1 MVMLMLYQN
10 KLSPVFKFLM
20 TFLLLSTFLW
30 TGKALSF
37 ETSAKA
43 AYILD
48 QTTGTVLLEKN
59 ADQPL
64 PPASMSKLMTLYMAF
79 EYISQGRL
87 ELTEKLPVSD
97 AAVEYR
103 GSTMFLN
110 TSDRVTVEDLLRG
123 IIVLSGNDA
132 CVVLAEALS
141 PDGTEKGFADLMT
154 RRAKKMGMLNSVF
167 ANSNGWPHPEHKMS
181 VKDLA
186 ILANRIV
193 ADFPEY
199 YKMFAEDTFEFDGR
213 AAANT
218 RNRNPLL
225 GLGIGADGL
234 KTGYTSK
241 AGYGLVGSALQ
252 GERRVIFVITGLRS
266 QSVRADEAEAIVN
279 WAFRQFTQKKYG
291 RKNDVIVFAPVW
303 NGASSQVGLALAE
316 DLDLLVPVFDDDSIN
331 FNAEIKTPIKAPLSK
346 GSTIGNLIISRPNLP
361 TFKIPLIAAEN
372 IGIGGFKEKVF
383 SAAEFILR
391 SIKQSQEATF

>member
-1 MVMLMLYQN
+1 M
-10 KLSPVFKFLM
+10 KI
-20 TFLLLSTFLW
+20 LLLTIFLW
-30 TGKALSF
+30 AGKALSF

-79 EYISQGRL
+79 EYINQGRL
-87 ELTEKLPVSD
+87 DLTEKLPVSD
-97 AAVEYR
+97 AAVKYR

-110 TSDRVTVEDLLRG
+110 TSDRVSVEDLLRG

-193 ADFPEY
+193 TDFPEY
-199 YKMFAEDTFEFDGR
+199 YSMFAEDTFEFDGR

-234 KTGYTSK
+234 KTGHTIE

-252 GERRVIFVITGLRS
+252 GKRRVVFVITGLRS

-279 WAFRQFTQKKYG
+279 WSFRQFTEKKYG
-291 RKNDVIVFAPVW
+291 EKNDVIGFAPVW
-303 NGASSQVGLALAE
+303 NGASPQVGLALSE
-316 DLDLLVPVFDDDSIN
+316 DLHLLVPVFDNDEIN
-331 FNAEIKTPIKAPLSK
+331 FTAEIKTPIKTPLSK
-346 GSTIGNLIISRPNLP
+346 GTTIGNLIISRPNLP
-361 TFKIPLIAAEN
+361 TFKVSLVAAEN
-372 IGIGGFKEKVF
+372 IGTGGFKEKVF
-383 SAAEFILR
+383 SAAKFIFR
-391 SIKQSQEATF
+391 SINQSKEAAF

>member
-1 MVMLMLYQN
+1 MMRMLYQN
-10 KLSPVFKFLM
+10 KLSPVFNFLM

-48 QTTGTVLLEKN
+48 QSTGTVLLEKN

-79 EYISQGRL
+79 EYINQGRL

-97 AAVEYR
+97 AAVKYR

-199 YKMFAEDTFEFDGR
+199 YKMFAEETFEFDGR

-234 KTGYTSK
+234 KTGHTSE

-279 WAFRQFTQKKYG
+279 WAFRQFTEKKYG
-291 RKNDVIVFAPVW
+291 RKNDVIGLAPVW
-303 NGASSQVGLALAE
+303 NGASPQVGLALAE
-316 DLDLLVPVFDDDSIN
+316 DLNLLVPVFDGDDIN
-331 FNAEIKTPIKAPLSK
+331 FNAEIKTPITAPLSK
-346 GSTIGNLIISRPNLP
+346 GATIGNLIISRPNLP
-361 TFKIPLIAAEN
+361 TFNVPLVAAEN
-372 IGIGGFKEKVF
+372 IGLGGFKEKVF
-383 SAAEFILR
+383 SAANFILR
-391 SIKQSQEATF
+391 SINQSQEAAF

>member
-1 MVMLMLYQN
+1 MRMLYQI
-10 KLSPVFKFLM
+10 KLSPTLNFLI
-20 TFLLLSTFLW
+20 TLLLSTIFLW
-30 TGKALSF
+30 AGKALSF

-59 ADQPL
+59 ANQPL

-79 EYISQGRL
+79 EYIDQGRL
-87 ELTEKLPVSD
+87 KLKEKLPVSD
-97 AAVEYR
+97 AAVKYR

-110 TSDRVTVEDLLRG
+110 TSDRVSVEDLLRG

-141 PDGTEKGFADLMT
+141 PDGTEKGFAELMT
-154 RRAKKMGMLNSVF
+154 KRAKKMGMLNSVF
-167 ANSNGWPHPEHKMS
+167 ANSNGWPHPRHKMS

-186 ILANRIV
+186 ILANKIV
-193 ADFPEY
+193 TDFPEY
-199 YKMFAEDTFEFDGR
+199 YSMFAEDTFEFDGR

-234 KTGYTSK
+234 KTGHTSE

-279 WAFRQFTQKKYG
+279 WAFRQFTEKKYG
-291 RKNDVIVFAPVW
+291 EKNDVIGFAPVW
-303 NGASSQVGLALAE
+303 NGASPQVGLALAE
-316 DLDLLVPVFDDDSIN
+316 DLDLLVPVFDNEDIN
-331 FNAEIKTPIKAPLSK
+331 FSAEIKTPIKAPLSK
-346 GSTIGNLIISRPNLP
+346 GAKIGNLIISRPNLP
-361 TFKIPLIAAEN
+361 TFSVSLVAAEN
-372 IGIGGFKEKVF
+372 IGTGGFKEKVF
-383 SAAEFILR
+383 SAAKFILS
-391 SIKQSQEATF
+391 SINQSQEAAF

>member
-1 MVMLMLYQN
+1 MRMLYQN
-10 KLSPVFKFLM
+10 KLSPVFNFLM
-20 TFLLLSTFLW
+20 TFLLLNTFLW
-30 TGKALSF
+30 TGKVLSF

-48 QTTGTVLLEKN
+48 QSTGTVLLEKN

-79 EYISQGRL
+79 EYINQGRL

-97 AAVEYR
+97 AAVKYR

-199 YKMFAEDTFEFDGR
+199 YKMFAEETFEFDGR

-234 KTGYTSK
+234 KTGHTSE

-252 GERRVIFVITGLRS
+252 DERRVIFVITGLRS

-279 WAFRQFTQKKYG
+279 WAFRQFTEKKYG
-291 RKNDVIVFAPVW
+291 RKNDVIGLAPVW
-303 NGASSQVGLALAE
+303 NGASPQVGLALAE
-316 DLDLLVPVFDDDSIN
+316 DLNLLVPVFDGDDIN
-331 FNAEIKTPIKAPLSK
+331 FNAEIKTPITAPLSK
-346 GSTIGNLIISRPNLP
+346 GTTIGNLIISRPNLP
-361 TFKIPLIAAEN
+361 TFNVPLVAAEN
-372 IGIGGFKEKVF
+372 IGLGGFKEKVF
-383 SAAEFILR
+383 SAANFILR
-391 SIKQSQEATF
+391 SINQSQEAAF

>member
-1 MVMLMLYQN
+1 
-10 KLSPVFKFLM
+10 M
-20 TFLLLSTFLW
+20 TFLLLNTFLW
-30 TGKALSF
+30 TGKVLSF

-48 QTTGTVLLEKN
+48 QSTGTVLLEKN

-79 EYISQGRL
+79 EYINQGRL

-97 AAVEYR
+97 AAVKYR

-199 YKMFAEDTFEFDGR
+199 YKMFAEETFEFDGR

-234 KTGYTSK
+234 KTGHTSE

-252 GERRVIFVITGLRS
+252 
-266 QSVRADEAEAIVN
+266 
-279 WAFRQFTQKKYG
+279 
-291 RKNDVIVFAPVW
+291 
-303 NGASSQVGLALAE
+303 
-316 DLDLLVPVFDDDSIN
+316 
-331 FNAEIKTPIKAPLSK
+331 
-346 GSTIGNLIISRPNLP
+346 
-361 TFKIPLIAAEN
+361 
-372 IGIGGFKEKVF
+372 
-383 SAAEFILR
+383 
-391 SIKQSQEATF
+391 

>member
-1 MVMLMLYQN
+1 
-10 KLSPVFKFLM
+10 M
-20 TFLLLSTFLW
+20 TFLLLNTFLW
-30 TGKALSF
+30 TGKVLSF

-48 QTTGTVLLEKN
+48 QSTGTVLLEKN

-79 EYISQGRL
+79 EYINQGRL

-97 AAVEYR
+97 AAVKYR

-199 YKMFAEDTFEFDGR
+199 YKMFAEETFEFDGR

-234 KTGYTSK
+234 KTGHTSE

-279 WAFRQFTQKKYG
+279 WAFRQFTEKKYG
-291 RKNDVIVFAPVW
+291 RKNDVIGLAPVW
-303 NGASSQVGLALAE
+303 NGASPQVGLALAE
-316 DLDLLVPVFDDDSIN
+316 DLNLLVPVFDGDDIN
-331 FNAEIKTPIKAPLSK
+331 FNAEIKTPITAPLSK
-346 GSTIGNLIISRPNLP
+346 GTAIGNLIISRPNLP
-361 TFKIPLIAAEN
+361 TFNVPLVAAEN
-372 IGIGGFKEKVF
+372 IGLGGFKEKVF
-383 SAAEFILR
+383 SAANFILR
-391 SIKQSQEATF
+391 SINQSQEAAF

>member
-1 MVMLMLYQN
+1 MMRMLYQN
-10 KLSPVFKFLM
+10 KLSPVFNFLM

-48 QTTGTVLLEKN
+48 QSTGTVLLEKN

-79 EYISQGRL
+79 EYINQGRL

-97 AAVEYR
+97 AAVKYR

-199 YKMFAEDTFEFDGR
+199 YKMFAEETFEFDGR

-234 KTGYTSK
+234 KTGHTSE

-279 WAFRQFTQKKYG
+279 WAFRQFTEKKYG
-291 RKNDVIVFAPVW
+291 RKNDVIGLAPVW
-303 NGASSQVGLALAE
+303 NGASPQVGLALAE
-316 DLDLLVPVFDDDSIN
+316 DLNLLVPVFDGDDIN
-331 FNAEIKTPIKAPLSK
+331 FNAELKTPITAPLSK
-346 GSTIGNLIISRPNLP
+346 GATIGNLIISRPNLP
-361 TFKIPLIAAEN
+361 TFKVPLVAAEN
-372 IGIGGFKEKVF
+372 IGLGGFKEKVF
-383 SAAEFILR
+383 SAANFILR
-391 SIKQSQEATF
+391 SINQSQEAAF

>member
-1 MVMLMLYQN
+1 MLYQI
-10 KLSPVFKFLM
+10 KLSPTLNFLI
-20 TFLLLSTFLW
+20 TLLLSTIFLW
-30 TGKALSF
+30 AGKALSF

-79 EYISQGRL
+79 EYIDQGRL
-87 ELTEKLPVSD
+87 KLKEKLPVSD
-97 AAVEYR
+97 AAVKYR

-110 TSDRVTVEDLLRG
+110 TSDRVSVEDLLRG

-141 PDGTEKGFADLMT
+141 PDGTEKGFAELMT
-154 RRAKKMGMLNSVF
+154 KRAKKMGMLNSVF
-167 ANSNGWPHPEHKMS
+167 ANSNGWPHPRHKMS

-186 ILANRIV
+186 ILANKIV
-193 ADFPEY
+193 TDFPEY
-199 YKMFAEDTFEFDGR
+199 YSMFAEDTFEFDGR

-234 KTGYTSK
+234 KTGHTSE

-279 WAFRQFTQKKYG
+279 WAFRQFTEKQYG
-291 RKNDVIVFAPVW
+291 EKNDVIGFAPVW
-303 NGASSQVGLALAE
+303 NGASPQVGLALAE
-316 DLDLLVPVFDDDSIN
+316 DLDLLVPVFDNEDIN
-331 FNAEIKTPIKAPLSK
+331 FSAEIKTPIKAPLSK
-346 GSTIGNLIISRPNLP
+346 GAKIGNLIISRPNLP
-361 TFKIPLIAAEN
+361 TFSVSLVAAEN
-372 IGIGGFKEKVF
+372 IGTGGFKEKVF
-383 SAAEFILR
+383 SAAKFILS
-391 SIKQSQEATF
+391 SINQSQEAAF

>member
-1 MVMLMLYQN
+1 
-10 KLSPVFKFLM
+10 M
-20 TFLLLSTFLW
+20 TTLLSTIFLW
-30 TGKALSF
+30 AGKGLSF

-48 QTTGTVLLEKN
+48 QNTGTVLLEKN
-59 ADQPL
+59 ADEPL

-79 EYISQGRL
+79 EYINQGRL

-97 AAVEYR
+97 AAVKYR

-154 RRAKKMGMLNSVF
+154 RRAKKMGMFNSVF

-186 ILANRIV
+186 ILANKIV
-193 ADFPEY
+193 TDFPEY
-199 YKMFAEDTFEFDGR
+199 YPMFAEDTFEFDGR

-234 KTGYTSK
+234 KTGHTSE

-279 WAFRQFTQKKYG
+279 WTFRQFTEKKYG
-291 RKNDVIVFAPVW
+291 DKNDVIGVAPVW
-303 NGASSQVGLALAE
+303 NGASPQVGLALAE
-316 DLDLLVPVFDDDSIN
+316 DLNVLIPIFDRDDIN
-331 FNAEIKTPIKAPLSK
+331 FTAEIKTPIKAPLSK
-346 GSTIGNLIISRPNLP
+346 GTTIGNLIISRPNLP
-361 TFKIPLIAAEN
+361 TFKVSLVAAEN
-372 IGIGGFKEKVF
+372 IGTGGFKEKVL
-383 SAAEFILR
+383 SAAKFILR
-391 SIKQSQEATF
+391 SINQSQEAAF

>member
-1 MVMLMLYQN
+1 
-10 KLSPVFKFLM
+10 M

-48 QTTGTVLLEKN
+48 QSTGTVLLEKN

-79 EYISQGRL
+79 EYINQGRL

-97 AAVEYR
+97 AAVKYR

-199 YKMFAEDTFEFDGR
+199 YKMFAEETFEFDGR

-234 KTGYTSK
+234 KTGHTSE

-279 WAFRQFTQKKYG
+279 WAFRQFTEKKYG
-291 RKNDVIVFAPVW
+291 RKNDVIGLAPVW
-303 NGASSQVGLALAE
+303 NGASPQVGLALAE
-316 DLDLLVPVFDDDSIN
+316 DLNLLVPVFDGDDIN
-331 FNAEIKTPIKAPLSK
+331 FNAELKTPITAPLSK
-346 GSTIGNLIISRPNLP
+346 GAAIGNLIISRPNLP
-361 TFKIPLIAAEN
+361 TFKVPLVAAEN
-372 IGIGGFKEKVF
+372 ISLGGFKEKVL
-383 SAAEFILR
+383 SAANFILR
-391 SIKQSQEATF
+391 SINQSQEAAF

>member
-1 MVMLMLYQN
+1 MRMLYQI
-10 KLSPVFKFLM
+10 KLSPTLNFLI
-20 TFLLLSTFLW
+20 TLLLSTIFLW
-30 TGKALSF
+30 AGKALSF

-59 ADQPL
+59 ANQPL

-79 EYISQGRL
+79 EYIDQGRL
-87 ELTEKLPVSD
+87 KLKEKLPVSD
-97 AAVEYR
+97 AAVKYR

-110 TSDRVTVEDLLRG
+110 TSDRVSVEDLLRG

-141 PDGTEKGFADLMT
+141 PDGTEKGFAELMT
-154 RRAKKMGMLNSVF
+154 KRAKKMGMLNSVF
-167 ANSNGWPHPEHKMS
+167 ANSNGWPHPRHKMS

-186 ILANRIV
+186 ILANKIV
-193 ADFPEY
+193 TDFPEY
-199 YKMFAEDTFEFDGR
+199 YSMFAEDTFEFDGR

-234 KTGYTSK
+234 KTGHTSE

-252 GERRVIFVITGLRS
+252 AERRVIFVITGLRS

-279 WAFRQFTQKKYG
+279 WAFRQFTEKQYG
-291 RKNDVIVFAPVW
+291 EKNDVIGFAPVW
-303 NGASSQVGLALAE
+303 NGASPQVGLALAE
-316 DLDLLVPVFDDDSIN
+316 DLDLLVPVFDNEDIN
-331 FNAEIKTPIKAPLSK
+331 FSAEIKTPIKAPLSK
-346 GSTIGNLIISRPNLP
+346 GAKIGNLIISRPNLP
-361 TFKIPLIAAEN
+361 TFSVSLVAAEN
-372 IGIGGFKEKVF
+372 IGTGGFKEKVF
-383 SAAEFILR
+383 SAAKFILS
-391 SIKQSQEATF
+391 SINQSQEAAF

>member
-1 MVMLMLYQN
+1 MRMLYQN
-10 KLSPVFKFLM
+10 KLSPVFNFLM
-20 TFLLLSTFLW
+20 TFLLLNTFLW
-30 TGKALSF
+30 TGKVLSF

-48 QTTGTVLLEKN
+48 QSTGTVLLEKN

-79 EYISQGRL
+79 EYINQGRL

-97 AAVEYR
+97 AAVKYR

-154 RRAKKMGMLNSVF
+154 KRAKKMGMLNSVF

-199 YKMFAEDTFEFDGR
+199 YKMFAEETFEFDGR

-234 KTGYTSK
+234 KTGHTSE

-252 GERRVIFVITGLRS
+252 DERRVIFVITGLRS

-279 WAFRQFTQKKYG
+279 WAFRQFTEKKYG
-291 RKNDVIVFAPVW
+291 RKNDVIGLAPVW
-303 NGASSQVGLALAE
+303 NGASPQVGLALAE
-316 DLDLLVPVFDDDSIN
+316 DLNLLVPVFDGDDIN
-331 FNAEIKTPIKAPLSK
+331 FNAEIKTPITAPLSK
-346 GSTIGNLIISRPNLP
+346 GTTIGNLIISRPNLP
-361 TFKIPLIAAEN
+361 TFNVPLVAAEN
-372 IGIGGFKEKVF
+372 IGLGGFKEKVF
-383 SAAEFILR
+383 SAANFILR
-391 SIKQSQEATF
+391 SINQSQEAAF

>member
-1 MVMLMLYQN
+1 MLYQN
-10 KLSPVFKFLM
+10 KLSPVFNFLM
-20 TFLLLSTFLW
+20 TFLLLNTFLW
-30 TGKALSF
+30 TGKVLSF

-48 QTTGTVLLEKN
+48 QSTGTVLLEKN

-79 EYISQGRL
+79 EYINQGRL

-97 AAVEYR
+97 AAVKYR

-199 YKMFAEDTFEFDGR
+199 YKMFAEETFEFDGR

-234 KTGYTSK
+234 KTGHTSE

-252 GERRVIFVITGLRS
+252 DERRVIFVITGLRS

-279 WAFRQFTQKKYG
+279 WAFRQFTEKKYG
-291 RKNDVIVFAPVW
+291 RKNDVIGLAPVW
-303 NGASSQVGLALAE
+303 NGASPQVGLALAE
-316 DLDLLVPVFDDDSIN
+316 DLNLLVPVFDGDDIN
-331 FNAEIKTPIKAPLSK
+331 FNAEIKTPITAPLSK
-346 GSTIGNLIISRPNLP
+346 GTTIGNLIISRPNLP
-361 TFKIPLIAAEN
+361 TFNVPLVAAEN
-372 IGIGGFKEKVF
+372 IGLGGFKEKVF
-383 SAAEFILR
+383 SAANFILR
-391 SIKQSQEATF
+391 SINQSQEAAF

>member
-1 MVMLMLYQN
+1 
-10 KLSPVFKFLM
+10 M

-79 EYISQGRL
+79 EYLNQGRL

-97 AAVEYR
+97 AAVKYR

-154 RRAKKMGMLNSVF
+154 RRAKKMGMMNSVF

-234 KTGYTSK
+234 KTGHTSE

-252 GERRVIFVITGLRS
+252 GERRVIFVVTGLRS

-291 RKNDVIVFAPVW
+291 RKNDVIGFAPVW
-303 NGASSQVGLALAE
+303 NGASAQVGLALAK
-316 DLDLLVPVFDDDSIN
+316 DLDLLVPVFDDGDIN

-346 GSTIGNLIISRPNLP
+346 GSTIGNLIISRPDLP
-361 TFKIPLIAAEN
+361 TFKIPLVAAEN

-383 SAAEFILR
+383 SAAKFILR
-391 SIKQSQEATF
+391 SINQSQEAAF

>member
-1 MVMLMLYQN
+1 MRMLYQN

-20 TFLLLSTFLW
+20 TFLLLSAFLW

-48 QTTGTVLLEKN
+48 QSTGTVLLEKN

-79 EYISQGRL
+79 EYINQGRL

-97 AAVEYR
+97 AAVKYR

-110 TSDRVTVEDLLRG
+110 TRDRVTVEDLLRG

-154 RRAKKMGMLNSVF
+154 RRAKKMGMMNSVF

-199 YKMFAEDTFEFDGR
+199 YKMFAEETFEFDGR

-234 KTGYTSK
+234 KTGHTNE

-279 WAFRQFTQKKYG
+279 WAFRQFTEKKYG
-291 RKNDVIVFAPVW
+291 RKSDVIGLAPVW
-303 NGASSQVGLALAE
+303 NGASPHVGLALAE
-316 DLDLLVPVFDDDSIN
+316 DLDLLVPVFDGDDIN

-346 GSTIGNLIISRPNLP
+346 GATIGNLIISRPNLP
-361 TFKIPLIAAEN
+361 TFNVPLVAAEN
-372 IGIGGFKEKVF
+372 IGLGGFKEKVF
-383 SAAEFILR
+383 SAANFILR
-391 SIKQSQEATF
+391 SINQSQEAAF

>member
-1 MVMLMLYQN
+1 MRMLYQI
-10 KLSPVFKFLM
+10 KLSPTLNFLI
-20 TFLLLSTFLW
+20 TLLLSTIFLW
-30 TGKALSF
+30 AGKALSF

-48 QTTGTVLLEKN
+48 QSTGTVLLEKN

-79 EYISQGRL
+79 EYINQGRL

-97 AAVEYR
+97 AAVKYR

-199 YKMFAEDTFEFDGR
+199 YEMFAEDTFEFDGR

-234 KTGYTSK
+234 KTGHTSE

-252 GERRVIFVITGLRS
+252 DERRVIFVITGLRS

-279 WAFRQFTQKKYG
+279 WAFRQFTEKKYG
-291 RKNDVIVFAPVW
+291 RKNDVIGLAPVW
-303 NGASSQVGLALAE
+303 NGASPQVGLALAE
-316 DLDLLVPVFDDDSIN
+316 DLNLLVPVFDGDDIN
-331 FNAEIKTPIKAPLSK
+331 FNAEIKTPITAPLSK
-346 GSTIGNLIISRPNLP
+346 GTTIGNLIISRPNLP
-361 TFKIPLIAAEN
+361 TFNVPLVAAEN
-372 IGIGGFKEKVF
+372 IGLGGFKEKVF
-383 SAAEFILR
+383 SAANFILR
-391 SIKQSQEATF
+391 SINQSQEAAF

>member
-1 MVMLMLYQN
+1 
-10 KLSPVFKFLM
+10 M
-20 TFLLLSTFLW
+20 TFLLLSSFLW

-79 EYISQGRL
+79 EYIDQGRL

-97 AAVEYR
+97 AAVKYR

-154 RRAKKMGMLNSVF
+154 RRAKKMGMMNSVF

-193 ADFPEY
+193 ADFPEF
-199 YKMFAEDTFEFDGR
+199 YKMFAEDTFKFDGR

-234 KTGYTSK
+234 KTGHTSE

-252 GERRVIFVITGLRS
+252 GERRVIFVVTGLRS

-291 RKNDVIVFAPVW
+291 VKNDVIGFAPVW
-303 NGASSQVGLALAE
+303 NGASAQVGLALAE
-316 DLDLLVPVFDDDSIN
+316 DLDLLVPVFDDDDIN

-361 TFKIPLIAAEN
+361 TFKIPLVATEN
-372 IGIGGFKEKVF
+372 IEIGGFKEKVF
-383 SAAEFILR
+383 SAAKFILR
-391 SIKQSQEATF
+391 SINQSQEAAF

>member
-1 MVMLMLYQN
+1 MRMLYQN
-10 KLSPVFKFLM
+10 KLSPVFNFLM

-48 QTTGTVLLEKN
+48 QSTGTVLLEKN

-79 EYISQGRL
+79 EYINQGRL

-97 AAVEYR
+97 AAVKYR

-199 YKMFAEDTFEFDGR
+199 YKMFAEETFEFDGR

-234 KTGYTSK
+234 KTGHTSE

-279 WAFRQFTQKKYG
+279 WAFRQFTEKKYG
-291 RKNDVIVFAPVW
+291 RKNNVIGLAPVW
-303 NGASSQVGLALAE
+303 NGASPQVGLALAE
-316 DLDLLVPVFDDDSIN
+316 DLNLLVPVFDGDDIN
-331 FNAEIKTPIKAPLSK
+331 FNAEIKTPITAPLSK
-346 GSTIGNLIISRPNLP
+346 GATIGNLIISRPNLP
-361 TFKIPLIAAEN
+361 TFKVPLVAAEN
-372 IGIGGFKEKVF
+372 IGLGGFKEKVF
-383 SAAEFILR
+383 SAANFILR
-391 SIKQSQEATF
+391 SINQSQEAAF

>member
-1 MVMLMLYQN
+1 MLMLYQN
-10 KLSPVFKFLM
+10 KFLSVCNFSI
-20 TFLLLSTFLW
+20 TILLSLIFLS
-30 TGKALSF
+30 TSKALSF

-43 AYILD
+43 AFILD
-48 QTTGTVLLEKN
+48 QATGTVLLEKN

-79 EYISQGRL
+79 EYIKQGRL

-97 AAVEYR
+97 AAVKYR

-141 PDGTEKGFADLMT
+141 PDGTEKGFADLMN

-186 ILANRIV
+186 ILANRVIT
-193 ADFPEY
+193 DFPEY
-199 YKMFAEDTFEFDGR
+199 YSMFAEETFEFDGR

-234 KTGYTSK
+234 KTGHTSE
-241 AGYGLVGSALQ
+241 AGYGLVGSAFQ
-252 GERRVIFVITGLRS
+252 GDRRVIFVITGLRS

-279 WAFRQFTQKKYG
+279 WAFRQFTEKKYG
-291 RKNDVIVFAPVW
+291 NINDVIGFAPVW
-303 NGASSQVGLALAE
+303 NGDSPEVGLALAN
-316 DLDLLVPVFDDDSIN
+316 DLDILVPVFDNEGIN
-331 FNAEIKTPIKAPLSK
+331 FTARITTPIKAPITK
-346 GSTIGNLIISRPNLP
+346 GATIGNLVISRPNLP
-361 TFKIPLIAAEN
+361 TFEIPLIAAEN
-372 IGIGGFKEKVF
+372 IGSGGFKEKVL
-383 SAAEFILR
+383 SAAKFVLR
-391 SIKQSQEATF
+391 SISQNPEAAF

>member
-1 MVMLMLYQN
+1 MMRMLYQN
-10 KLSPVFKFLM
+10 KLSPVFNFLM
-20 TFLLLSTFLW
+20 TFLLLNTFLW

-48 QTTGTVLLEKN
+48 QSTGTVLLEKN

-79 EYISQGRL
+79 EYINQGRL

-97 AAVEYR
+97 AAVKYR

-199 YKMFAEDTFEFDGR
+199 YKMFAEETFEFDGR

-234 KTGYTSK
+234 KTGHTSE

-252 GERRVIFVITGLRS
+252 DERRVIFVITGLRS

-279 WAFRQFTQKKYG
+279 WAFRQFTEKKYG
-291 RKNDVIVFAPVW
+291 RKNDIIGSAPVW
-303 NGASSQVGLALAE
+303 NGASPQVGLALAE
-316 DLDLLVPVFDDDSIN
+316 DLNLLVPVFDGDDIN
-331 FNAEIKTPIKAPLSK
+331 FNAEIKTPITAPLSK
-346 GSTIGNLIISRPNLP
+346 GTTIGNLIISRPNLP
-361 TFKIPLIAAEN
+361 TFNVPLVAAEN
-372 IGIGGFKEKVF
+372 IGLGGFKEKVF
-383 SAAEFILR
+383 SAANFILR
-391 SIKQSQEATF
+391 SINQSQEAAF

>member
-1 MVMLMLYQN
+1 MMRMLYQN

-20 TFLLLSTFLW
+20 TFLLLSIFLW

-79 EYISQGRL
+79 EYINQGRL

-97 AAVEYR
+97 AAVKYR

-154 RRAKKMGMLNSVF
+154 RRAKKMGMMNSVF

-234 KTGYTSK
+234 KTGHTSE

-252 GERRVIFVITGLRS
+252 GERRVIFVVTGLRS

-291 RKNDVIVFAPVW
+291 GKNDVIGFAPVW
-303 NGASSQVGLALAE
+303 NGASAQVGLALAE
-316 DLDLLVPVFDDDSIN
+316 DLDLLVPVFDDGDIN

-346 GSTIGNLIISRPNLP
+346 GSTIGNLIISRPDLP
-361 TFKIPLIAAEN
+361 TFKIPLVAAEN

-383 SAAEFILR
+383 SAAKFILR
-391 SIKQSQEATF
+391 SINQSQEASF

>member
-1 MVMLMLYQN
+1 MLMLYQN
-10 KLSPVFKFLM
+10 KFLSVCNFSI
-20 TFLLLSTFLW
+20 TILLSLIFLS
-30 TGKALSF
+30 TSKAFSF

-43 AYILD
+43 AFILD
-48 QTTGTVLLEKN
+48 QATGTVLLEKN

-79 EYISQGRL
+79 EYIKQGRL

-97 AAVEYR
+97 AAVKYR

-154 RRAKKMGMLNSVF
+154 RRAKKMGMFNSVF

-186 ILANRIV
+186 ILANRIIT
-193 ADFPEY
+193 DFPEY
-199 YKMFAEDTFEFDGR
+199 YSMFAEDTFEFDGR

-234 KTGYTSK
+234 KTGHTSE

-266 QSVRADEAEAIVN
+266 QSVRADEAEAIVK
-279 WAFRQFTQKKYG
+279 WAFRQFTEKKYG
-291 RKNDVIVFAPVW
+291 RINDVIGFAPVY
-303 NGASSQVGLALAE
+303 NGDATKVGLALAD
-316 DLDLLVPVFDDDSIN
+316 DLDILVPVFDNEDIN
-331 FNAEIKTPIKAPLSK
+331 FTARITTPIKAPITK
-346 GSTIGNLIISRPNLP
+346 GATIGSLVISRPNLP
-361 TFKIPLIAAEN
+361 TFEIPLQAADT
-372 IGIGGFKEKVF
+372 IGAGGFKAKVF
-383 SAAEFILR
+383 SAAKFVLR
-391 SIKQSQEATF
+391 SISQNPEAAF

>member
-1 MVMLMLYQN
+1 M
-10 KLSPVFKFLM
+10 KI
-20 TFLLLSTFLW
+20 LLLTIFLW
-30 TGKALSF
+30 AGKALSF

-79 EYISQGRL
+79 EYINQGRL
-87 ELTEKLPVSD
+87 DLTEKLPVSD
-97 AAVEYR
+97 AAVKYR

-110 TSDRVTVEDLLRG
+110 TSDRVSVEDLLRG

-186 ILANRIV
+186 ILANKIV
-193 ADFPEY
+193 TDFPEY
-199 YKMFAEDTFEFDGR
+199 YSMFAEDTFEFDGR

-234 KTGYTSK
+234 KTGHTSE

-252 GERRVIFVITGLRS
+252 GKRRVVFVITGLRS

-279 WAFRQFTQKKYG
+279 WSFRQFTEKKYG
-291 RKNDVIVFAPVW
+291 EKNDVIGFAPVW
-303 NGASSQVGLALAE
+303 NGASPQVGLALSE
-316 DLDLLVPVFDDDSIN
+316 DLYILVPVFDADEIN
-331 FNAEIKTPIKAPLSK
+331 FTAEIKTPIKTPLSK
-346 GSTIGNLIISRPNLP
+346 GTTIGNLIISRPNLP
-361 TFKIPLIAAEN
+361 TFKVSLVAAEN
-372 IGIGGFKEKVF
+372 IGTGGFKEKVF
-383 SAAEFILR
+383 SAAKFIFR
-391 SIKQSQEATF
+391 SINQSKEAAF

>member
-1 MVMLMLYQN
+1 MRMLYQI
-10 KLSPVFKFLM
+10 KLSPTLNFLI
-20 TFLLLSTFLW
+20 TLLLSTIFLW
-30 TGKALSF
+30 AGKALSF

-59 ADQPL
+59 ANQPL

-79 EYISQGRL
+79 EYIDQGRL
-87 ELTEKLPVSD
+87 KLKEKLPVSD
-97 AAVEYR
+97 AAVKYR

-110 TSDRVTVEDLLRG
+110 TSDRVSVEDLLRG

-141 PDGTEKGFADLMT
+141 PDGTEKGFAELMT
-154 RRAKKMGMLNSVF
+154 KRAKKMGMLNSVF
-167 ANSNGWPHPEHKMS
+167 ANSNGWPHPRHKMS
-181 VKDLA
+181 AKDLA
-186 ILANRIV
+186 ILANKIV
-193 ADFPEY
+193 TDFPEY
-199 YKMFAEDTFEFDGR
+199 YSMFAEDTFEFDGR

-234 KTGYTSK
+234 KTGHTSE

-252 GERRVIFVITGLRS
+252 AERRVIFVITGLRS

-279 WAFRQFTQKKYG
+279 WAFRQFTEKQYG
-291 RKNDVIVFAPVW
+291 EKNDVIGFAPVW
-303 NGASSQVGLALAE
+303 NGASPQVGLALAE
-316 DLDLLVPVFDDDSIN
+316 DLDLLVPVFDNEDIN
-331 FNAEIKTPIKAPLSK
+331 FSAEIKTPIKAPLSK
-346 GSTIGNLIISRPNLP
+346 GAKIGNLIISRPNLP
-361 TFKIPLIAAEN
+361 TFSVSLVAAEN
-372 IGIGGFKEKVF
+372 IGTGGFKEKVF
-383 SAAEFILR
+383 SAAKFILS
-391 SIKQSQEATF
+391 SINQSQEAAF

>member
-1 MVMLMLYQN
+1 MRMLYQN
-10 KLSPVFKFLM
+10 KLSPFFNFLM

-48 QTTGTVLLEKN
+48 QSTGTVLLEKN

-79 EYISQGRL
+79 EYINQGRL

-97 AAVEYR
+97 AAVKYR

-199 YKMFAEDTFEFDGR
+199 YKMFAEETFEFDGR

-234 KTGYTSK
+234 KTGHTSE

-279 WAFRQFTQKKYG
+279 WAFRQFTEKKYG
-291 RKNDVIVFAPVW
+291 RKNDVIGLAPVW
-303 NGASSQVGLALAE
+303 NGASPQVGLALAE
-316 DLDLLVPVFDDDSIN
+316 DLNLLVPVFDGDDIN
-331 FNAEIKTPIKAPLSK
+331 FNAEIKTPITAPLSK
-346 GSTIGNLIISRPNLP
+346 GATIGNLIISRPNLP
-361 TFKIPLIAAEN
+361 TFKVPLVAAEN
-372 IGIGGFKEKVF
+372 IGLGGFKEKVL
-383 SAAEFILR
+383 SAANFILR
-391 SIKQSQEATF
+391 SINQSQEAAF

>member
-1 MVMLMLYQN
+1 MMRMLYQN
-10 KLSPVFKFLM
+10 KLSPVFNFLM

-30 TGKALSF
+30 TDKALSF

-48 QTTGTVLLEKN
+48 QSTGTVLLEKN

-79 EYISQGRL
+79 EYINQGRL

-97 AAVEYR
+97 AAVKYR

-199 YKMFAEDTFEFDGR
+199 YKMFAEETFEFDGR

-234 KTGYTSK
+234 KTGHTSE

-252 GERRVIFVITGLRS
+252 DERRVIFVITGLRS

-279 WAFRQFTQKKYG
+279 WAFRQFTEKKYG
-291 RKNDVIVFAPVW
+291 RKNDVIGLAPVW
-303 NGASSQVGLALAE
+303 NGASPQVGLALAE
-316 DLDLLVPVFDDDSIN
+316 DLNLLVPVFDGDDIN
-331 FNAEIKTPIKAPLSK
+331 FNAEIKTPITAPLSK
-346 GSTIGNLIISRPNLP
+346 GTTIGNLIISRPNLP
-361 TFKIPLIAAEN
+361 TFNVPLVAAEN
-372 IGIGGFKEKVF
+372 IGLGGFKEKVF
-383 SAAEFILR
+383 SAANFILR
-391 SIKQSQEATF
+391 SINQSQEAAF

>member
-1 MVMLMLYQN
+1 MLMLYQN
-10 KLSPVFKFLM
+10 KLSPIFKFLM
-20 TFLLLSTFLW
+20 TTLLSTIFLW
-30 TGKALSF
+30 AGKGLSF

-48 QTTGTVLLEKN
+48 QNTGTVLLEKN
-59 ADQPL
+59 ADEPL

-79 EYISQGRL
+79 EYINQGRL

-97 AAVEYR
+97 AAVKYR

-154 RRAKKMGMLNSVF
+154 RRAKKMGMFNSVF

-186 ILANRIV
+186 ILANKIV
-193 ADFPEY
+193 TDFPEY
-199 YKMFAEDTFEFDGR
+199 YPMFAEDTFEFDGR

-234 KTGYTSK
+234 KTGHTSE

-279 WAFRQFTQKKYG
+279 WTFRQFTEKKYG
-291 RKNDVIVFAPVW
+291 DKNDVIGVAPVW
-303 NGASSQVGLALAE
+303 NGASPQVGLALAE
-316 DLDLLVPVFDDDSIN
+316 DLNVLIPIFDRDDIN
-331 FNAEIKTPIKAPLSK
+331 FTAEIKTPIKAPLSK
-346 GSTIGNLIISRPNLP
+346 GTTIGNLIISRPNLP
-361 TFKIPLIAAEN
+361 TFKVSLVAAEN
-372 IGIGGFKEKVF
+372 IGTGGFKEKVL
-383 SAAEFILR
+383 SAAKFILR
-391 SIKQSQEATF
+391 SINQSQEAAF

>member
-1 MVMLMLYQN
+1 MRMLYQI
-10 KLSPVFKFLM
+10 KLSPTLNFLI
-20 TFLLLSTFLW
+20 TLLLSTIFLW
-30 TGKALSF
+30 AGKALSF

-79 EYISQGRL
+79 EYIDQGRL
-87 ELTEKLPVSD
+87 KLKEKLPVSD
-97 AAVEYR
+97 AAVKYR

-110 TSDRVTVEDLLRG
+110 TSDRVSVEDLLRG

-141 PDGTEKGFADLMT
+141 PDGTEKGFAELMT
-154 RRAKKMGMLNSVF
+154 KRAKKMGMLNSVF
-167 ANSNGWPHPEHKMS
+167 ANSNGWPHPRHKMS

-186 ILANRIV
+186 ILANKIV
-193 ADFPEY
+193 TDFPEY
-199 YKMFAEDTFEFDGR
+199 YSMFAEDTFEFDGR

-234 KTGYTSK
+234 KTGHTSE

-279 WAFRQFTQKKYG
+279 WAFRQFTEKQYG
-291 RKNDVIVFAPVW
+291 EKNDVIGFAPVW
-303 NGASSQVGLALAE
+303 NGASPQVGLALAE
-316 DLDLLVPVFDDDSIN
+316 DLDLLVPVFDNEDIN
-331 FNAEIKTPIKAPLSK
+331 FSAEIKTPIKAPLSK
-346 GSTIGNLIISRPNLP
+346 GAKIGNLIISRPNLP
-361 TFKIPLIAAEN
+361 TFSVSLVAAEN
-372 IGIGGFKEKVF
+372 IGTGGFKEKVF
-383 SAAEFILR
+383 SAAKFILS
-391 SIKQSQEATF
+391 SINQSQEAAF